1 MNKELDMRKKTV
13 LISGASVAGPALAFW
28 LERYGYAV
36 TVVERAPAPRPG
48 GYAVDFRGASLKVL
62 DRMGLLAAVEARA
75 THMGDMIYVNQ
86 YGKKLATSPAGNIS
100 GELEILRGDL
110 VEILYDATRARVEY
124 VFDDSITSLSQAASG
139 VDVTFERGAPR
150 RFDLVVGADGL
161 HSNVRGLAFGAEK
174 NFIHELGFYAS
185 VATVENHLGL
195 DHTGQLMNSPGKT
208 VGTYSA
214 RDNTEAKALFYFA
227 SKPLDYD
234 RRDLEAQKQLV
245 SDTFEGEGWE
255 TPKLL
260 DGMRKAPDFYFD
272 SVSQIKLD
280 SYSNGRVA
288 LVGDAGYC
296 ASPLSGMGTS
306 LGIVGAYVLA
316 GELHAAAGD
325 HVKAFHQYDE
335 VMREFVKA
343 CQKQGVDGAMWFIPS
358 SRWFAA
364 FRNLNFRMMPYLP
377 WRKVIEEMPFKVG
390 NKVELREYA
399 APTRQPVV
407 PQ

>member
-1 MNKELDMRKKTV
+1 MTKQTV

-36 TVVERAPAPRPG
+36 TVIERAPAPRPG

-62 DRMGLLAAVEARA
+62 ERMGLLAAVEARA
-75 THMGDMIYVNQ
+75 THMGDMTYVNKA
-86 YGKKLATSPAGNIS
+86 GKKIATSFASAIS

-124 VFDDSITSLSQAASG
+124 VFDDSIASLKQDATG
-139 VDVTFERGAPR
+139 VDVTFHRGAPR

-161 HSNVRGLAFGAEK
+161 HSNVRALAFGNEQD
-174 NFIHELGFYAS
+174 FIHDLGFYVS

-195 DHTGQLMNSPGKT
+195 DHTGRLLNSPGKT
-208 VGTYSA
+208 VGIYSA

-227 SKPLDYD
+227 SEPLTYD
-234 RRDLEAQKQLV
+234 RRNIATQKQIV
-245 SDTFEGEGWE
+245 TKTFEGEGWE
-255 TPKLL
+255 VPTLL
-260 DGMRKAPDFYFD
+260 EGMRRAPDFYFD

-280 SYSNGRVA
+280 SYSTGRIA

-316 GELHAAAGD
+316 GELHAAAGN
-325 HVKAFHQYDE
+325 HTQAFSEYDA

-343 CQKQGVDGAMWFIPS
+343 CQKQGVDGAMWFIPR
-358 SRWFAA
+358 SRWFTA
-364 FRNLNFRMMPYLP
+364 FRNLNFRLLPYLP
-377 WRKVIEEMPFKVG
+377 WRKVIEELPLKVG
-390 NKVELREYA
+390 NKVDLRDYA
-399 APTRQPVV
+399 DRTRQPAVRRS
-407 PQ
+407 

>member
-1 MNKELDMRKKTV
+1 MNKTV

-28 LERYGYAV
+28 LERYGYDV
-36 TVVERAPAPRPG
+36 TVIEQAPAPRPG
-48 GYAVDFRGASLKVL
+48 GYAVDFRGASLRVL
-62 DRMGLLAAVEARA
+62 DRMGLLAAVEAKA
-75 THMGDMIYVNQ
+75 THMGDMYYVNKD
-86 YGKKLATSPAGNIS
+86 GKKLATSPAGNIS

-110 VEILYDATRARVEY
+110 VEILYDATRARVRYE
-124 VFDDSITSLSQAASG
+124 FDDSITSLRQDATG

-161 HSNVRGLAFGAEK
+161 HSNVRGLAFGEEK
-174 NFIHELGFYAS
+174 DFIHELGFYAS
-185 VATVENHLGL
+185 VSTVENHLGL
-195 DHTGQLMNSPGKT
+195 DHSGLLHNSPGKT
-208 VGTYSA
+208 IGTYSA
-214 RDNTEAKALFYFA
+214 KDNTEAKALFYFA
-227 SKPLDYD
+227 SEPLDNN
-234 RRDLEAQKQLV
+234 RRDIATQKQIV
-245 SDTFEGEGWE
+245 TETFEGEGWE

-260 DGMRKAPDFYFD
+260 EGMRQAPDFYFD

-296 ASPLSGMGTS
+296 ASSLSGMGTS

-316 GELHAAAGD
+316 GELHAAAGN
-325 HVKAFHQYDE
+325 HIQAFSEYDE

-377 WRKVIEEMPFKVG
+377 WRKVIEEMPVKVG
-390 NKVELREYA
+390 NKVELRDYA
-399 APTRQPVV
+399 ARSPQPAVLH
-407 PQ
+407 

>member
-1 MNKELDMRKKTV
+1 MTKQTV

-36 TVVERAPAPRPG
+36 TVIERASAPRPG

-75 THMGDMIYVNQ
+75 THMGDMVYVNKA
-86 YGKKLATSPAGNIS
+86 GKPVATTGATALS

-110 VEILYDATRARVEY
+110 VEILYDATRERVEY
-124 VFDDSITSLSQAASG
+124 VFDDSIASLRQDATG
-139 VDVTFERGAPR
+139 VDVGFERGARR

-161 HSNVRGLAFGAEK
+161 HSNVRALAFGDEK
-174 NFIHELGFYAS
+174 NFIHDLGYYAS
-185 VATVENHLGL
+185 ICTVENHLGL
-195 DHTGQLMNSPGKT
+195 DHTGRLMNSPGKT

-214 RDNTEAKALFYFA
+214 RDNAEAKALFYFA

-234 RRDLEAQKQLV
+234 RRDTAAQRQIV
-245 SDTFEGEGWE
+245 AETFEGEGWE
-255 TPKLL
+255 VPTLL
-260 DGMRKAPDFYFD
+260 EGMRKAPDFYFD

-280 SYSNGRVA
+280 SYSTGRIA

-316 GELHAAAGD
+316 GELHAAAGN
-325 HVKAFHQYDE
+325 HIQAFGEYDA
-335 VMREFVKA
+335 VMREFVEA
-343 CQKQGVDGAMWFIPS
+343 CQKQGVDGARWFIPS
-358 SRWFAA
+358 SRWFTA
-364 FRNLNFRMMPYLP
+364 FRNLMFRMMPYLP
-377 WRKVIEEMPFKVG
+377 WRKVIEEMPLKVG
-390 NKVELREYA
+390 NKVDLRDYA
-399 APTRQPVV
+399 GPSRQPAVRRS
-407 PQ
+407 